1 MLTKLL
7 NLYVLK
13 IVSTTIF
20 NATKA
25 NHRPLPPLTYNFS
38 REQIS
43 FIFEFIKYS
52 APSKLIHTSFN
63 IFLHILSL
71 TRFILYK
78 YVLPTRMIWELCRFQ
93 NVYRLNICFTRLLP
107 NVMLAL
113 QRILLMFI
121 ISLIIKIIIGF
132 KMLFLFINKT
142 IFQRV

>member
-7 NLYVLK
+7 KLYILK

-25 NHRPLPPLTYNFS
+25 NHRPLLPLTYNFS
-38 REQIS
+38 GEQIS
-43 FIFEFIKYS
+43 FIFAFIKYS

-63 IFLHILSL
+63 VFLHILSL

-78 YVLPTRMIWELCRFQ
+78 YVLPARMIWELCRFQ
-93 NVYRLNICFTRLLP
+93 NVNRLNICFARLLP
-107 NVMLAL
+107 NVILAL
-113 QRILLMFI
+113 QRFLLIFI
-121 ISLIIKIIIGF
+121 ISLIIKIAIGF
-132 KMLFLFINKT
+132 KMLFLSINKT